1 MYNICID
8 IIIVIRSSIHEVVK
22 QAEVKRLTQTSS
34 TNLKEQLWYPFN
46 TILTQLLKFS
56 LYLTYLC

>member
-1 MYNICID
+1 MNIQEIYNTQLVQKDKNYIHTCTIYVD

-34 TNLKEQLWYPFN
+34 TNLKEQL
-46 TILTQLLKFS
+46 
-56 LYLTYLC
+56 